1 MSYATGS
8 LVNLLYS
15 QCANLSPKA
24 GDGATILCWTDRHAA
39 TVIKVW
45 QDKRYEYVTV
55 QHDHA
60 KRVDRNYQSEVQ
72 SYEYTP
78 DPNGRTE
85 TYRRKLTDASH
96 RWEGCY
102 LNDETGRWNKSSG
115 RVKLGVRDEYYD
127 YSF

>member
-1 MSYATGS
+1 MH
-8 LVNLLYS
+8 
-15 QCANLSPKA
+15 QSPKV
-24 GDGATILCWTDRHAA
+24 GDGATIHGWTDRYAA

-55 QHDHA
+55 QQDSA
-60 KRVDRNYQSEVQ
+60 KRVDRNYQSDCQ
-72 SYEYTP
+72 SYECTP
-78 DPNGRTE
+78 NPHGRTE
-85 TYRRKLTDASH
+85 TYRRKLEGGSH

-102 LNDETGRWNKSSG
+102 RNDETGRWNKGSG